1 MMKVISYVVAY
12 DYGFAPNPFHGFLT
26 LATCKPQIRRSRN
39 TKVGDILLG
48 KKSKQNKLI
57 YVGIISEIISI
68 EEYSTNPRFEDKK
81 PKPIKNTNDINQ
93 FGDNMYYLENGR
105 WNHLKG
111 WHTEEEQWSEDIA
124 GKNVLICEKFWYFGD
139 KAPDIPL
146 EFLSFIC
153 QGRGMKHSKP
163 QDQYAVENFM
173 KWLENKF
180 PNSGMIGNPSTK

>member
-1 MMKVISYVVAY
+1 MKVISYVVAY

-93 FGDNMYYLENGR
+93 FGDNMYYLENAR

-111 WHTEEEQWSEDIA
+111 WHTEQEQWSEDIA